1 MAKRIISEATY
12 NEMFGDFKPCCDS
25 GITNNVVSSRKEF
38 LTELETY
45 DEAIFFFTDELNDAR
60 VRGDK
65 EEVEQLKRDV
75 QRSKNDKVRFIE
87 ANRIFLK
94 EAATA

>member
-12 NEMFGDFKPCCDS
+12 LELFGDFKTSCDS
-25 GITNNVVSSRKEF
+25 GLPNKCSTKEEF
-38 LTELETY
+38 LKEIESY
-45 DEAIFFFTDELNDAR
+45 DEALYFFKDMLNDALAK
-60 VRGDK
+60 GDK
-65 EEVEQLKRDV
+65 SEAEQLKRDV

-94 EAATA
+94 EAAAV

>member
-12 NEMFGDFKPCCDS
+12 NEMFGDFKPSCDS

-45 DEAIFFFTDELNDAR
+45 FEYDESLEDYHAK
-60 VRGDK
+60 RGYYFA
-65 EEVEQLKRDV
+65 E
-75 QRSKNDKVRFIE
+75 
-87 ANRIFLK
+87 
-94 EAATA
+94 